1 MNFTFK
7 SIDTKMSGAII
18 LCIAL
23 LVGGINTPAVL
34 AVINNILYHSVGE
47 VTEGI
52 SDTFALYDG
61 VPKIRC
67 LAICSEK
74 KCPIVA
80 WGAGSSGSGHCRVLS
95 GAAVSTNI
103 AITLSATAGT
113 LTVYVPISSSLTFVQ
128 KPYAL
133 LLHIA
138 GSYSWSQM
146 RINCR
151 NKGIGLYTPMS
162 SSIIGDLFGTYGN
175 FWTENWARERD
186 QRGLQLQNQGVPI
199 APGPPGSHQGRCPF
213 EGSQLGEDFQQKGQM
228 TTTWRARSGQRM
240 APLSPFLEHF
250 GAPHNRTMMV

>member
-74 KCPIVA
+74 ECPIVA

-146 RINCR
+146 RMNCR

-162 SSIIGDLFGTYGN
+162 SSIIGDLFGTYGE
-175 FWTENWARERD
+175 FWTGTNDKDVEGMFRSEDGTTVAVPGALWCSSQPNNWGIGQDCVGVESNDCYNDLDCSNKYA
-186 QRGLQLQNQGVPI
+186 GLCIVGI
-199 APGPPGSHQGRCPF
+199 
-213 EGSQLGEDFQQKGQM
+213 
-228 TTTWRARSGQRM
+228 
-240 APLSPFLEHF
+240 
-250 GAPHNRTMMV
+250 

>member
-1 MNFTFK
+1 MAVGGRHQGTFAYVLG
-7 SIDTKMSGAII
+7 SSKMSGAII
-18 LCIAL
+18 LSVAL

-74 KCPIVA
+74 ECPIVA
-80 WGAGSSGSGHCRVLS
+80 WGAGSRGSGHCRVLS

-103 AITLSATAGT
+103 AITLSTTEGT
-113 LTVYVPISSSLTFVQ
+113 LTVYIPISSTLTFVQ

-162 SSIIGDLFGTYGN
+162 SSIIQDLFGTYGE
-175 FWTENWARERD
+175 FWTGTRD
-186 QRGLQLQNQGVPI
+186 TDVEGTFRSEDGTTFDV
-199 APGPPGSHQGRCPF
+199 PGSLWCS
-213 EGSQLGEDFQQKGQM
+213 SQPNNYGTGGQDCVAAESN
-228 TTTWRARSGQRM
+228 TCYNDQYCSSNYAG
-240 APLSPFLEHF
+240 LCIV
-250 GAPHNRTMMV
+250 GI